1 MLPPKHVHISQKCKQ
16 RLLFSV
22 RPVTNFDAANVPIV
36 GFMSVNSSHCNGI
49 VKLTQSHTAAVA
61 L

>member
-1 MLPPKHVHISQKCKQ
+1 MLHISQKCKQ